1 MGSRSVRRTAI
12 RWGALALMVALVCVI
27 AMVGSARAAAAP
39 SDVGPVGWS
48 SGSGDPNLGVLNQGS
63 RTAEFDSGW
72 RFKLVNPAAVSD
84 PSGTYGTSAD
94 PKAAALGFSDAAWQ
108 PLSLPHDWSITQL
121 PDPSQS
127 NATGFFPGG
136 LGWYRKTFT
145 LPQTMTGKRISLD
158 FDGVFDNSYVYLNGQ
173 PLGNHP
179 YGYTGYSYD
188 VSSLVHTD
196 GHTLNTLAVVV
207 QNQEPSSRWYS
218 GSGITRHV
226 HLTVTDPVHIARWGT
241 SVTTPQLADSI
252 KSNYATVHVATDLA
266 NDTGQATNVDLRY
279 QVSDA
284 GGHVVAQGTSPNVSV
299 PTGGG
304 TAAADLRLDHPRL
317 WSTTDPYLYTVQSQ
331 VLQGGVAVDSG
342 TEHVRG
348 AVAGVQPDAG
358 RVPQRAGPQAARRR
372 PAQRRGRAR
381 VGGQLRRHVASDEQ
395 PQGDGGQRVSH
406 LAQPAVA

>member
-1 MGSRSVRRTAI
+1 MGSRSVRGTLAVVMVVVAGAI
-12 RWGALALMVALVCVI
+12 MAGPVE
-27 AMVGSARAAAAP
+27 AATTAP

-63 RTAEFDSGW
+63 RTADFDSGW
-72 RFKLVNPAAVSD
+72 RFKLVNPAGVSD
-84 PSGTYGTSAD
+84 PSGAYGTSAD
-94 PKAAALGFSDAAWQ
+94 PKAAAVGFSDAAWQ
-108 PLSLPHDWSITQL
+108 PLTLPHDWSITQL

-188 VSSLVHTD
+188 VSNLVHTD
-196 GHTLNTLAVVV
+196 GHTPNTLAVVV

-252 KSNYATVHVATDLA
+252 KSHYATVHVATDLA
-266 NDTGQATNVDLRY
+266 NDTGQATSVDLRY
-279 QVSDA
+279 LVKDA
-284 GGHVVAQGTSPNVSV
+284 GGNVVAQGTSPNVAV

-304 TAAADLRLDHPRL
+304 PAAADLRVDNPGCGRRPIPTSTPCRPR
-317 WSTTDPYLYTVQSQ
+317 SC
-331 VLQGGVAVDSG
+331 
-342 TEHVRG
+342 R
-348 AVAGVQPDAG
+348 
-358 RVPQRAGPQAARRR
+358 AARRSI
-372 PAQRRGRAR
+372 PARAR
-381 VGGQLRRHVASDEQ
+381 SGSAGWCSARRRACPSTGSPSSCTASTCTTTRARSGRSTTTT
-395 PQGDGGQRVSH
+395 PCGVR
-406 LAQPAVA
+406 